1 MDQNG
6 IVQFSNNST
15 IIRGQQM
22 LSVLPEKRN
31 YVFLEREGYKV
42 LVVRS
47 ELGYVNAVALPENMV
62 IKELNFWRFKMF
74 LVIVI
79 TFFVFMISVIYLYR
93 VICRPLNQLR
103 KQMIRIGEGSFLR
116 FEQKYDIEE
125 FDILMKEIE
134 HMKIQI
140 ENLIHNRIEDEKNI
154 QRTEYEKLLYQINPH
169 FLLSTLNSIQ
179 WMAQMS
185 RQKNITEFVQKL
197 KKLLSYN
204 LGKEGRETTLRSEI
218 DIVKNYIAL
227 QQMRYD
233 FVIEM
238 NVEEGEYLEQPTVRM
253 LLQPLVE
260 NAIRYGLGEDEK
272 ISIQVFC
279 DNKRNLAVITIW
291 DSGPGLRQEE
301 IDQINEPFDYK
312 LETGQSENRGI
323 GLRYVK
329 AMLNSFYEGQT
340 SLFVNSK
347 KGKGTKITILLPV
360 RKQLL
365 KPVFYEKNN
374 RKDTEKVG
382 HTDEGS
388 DCR

>member
-1 MDQNG
+1 M
-6 IVQFSNNST
+6 
-15 IIRGQQM
+15 
-22 LSVLPEKRN
+22 
-31 YVFLEREGYKV
+31 
-42 LVVRS
+42 
-47 ELGYVNAVALPENMV
+47 
-62 IKELNFWRFKMF
+62 
-74 LVIVI
+74 
-79 TFFVFMISVIYLYR
+79 
-93 VICRPLNQLR
+93 
-103 KQMIRIGEGSFLR
+103 
-116 FEQKYDIEE
+116 
-125 FDILMKEIE
+125 
-134 HMKIQI
+134 
-140 ENLIHNRIEDEKNI
+140 
-154 QRTEYEKLLYQINPH
+154 
-169 FLLSTLNSIQ
+169 
-179 WMAQMS
+179 
-185 RQKNITEFVQKL
+185 
-197 KKLLSYN
+197 
-204 LGKEGRETTLRSEI
+204 RSEI

-365 KPVFYEKNN
+365 KPVFYEKNY